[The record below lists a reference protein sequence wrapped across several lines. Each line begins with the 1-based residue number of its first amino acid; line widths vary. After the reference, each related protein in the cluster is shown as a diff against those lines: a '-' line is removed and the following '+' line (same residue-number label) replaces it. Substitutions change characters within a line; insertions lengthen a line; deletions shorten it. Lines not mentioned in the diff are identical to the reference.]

1 MVSPIFQGRTFQ
13 SQIEFSMARN
23 THLNKVLLEKYTSS
37 KVRKIYENVL
47 RNVEKTYPQYI
58 DELRG
63 IAAGSKISFFKVLNY
78 KEDMKICVY
87 FRCSTLVIS
96 AAYWWNCLVYQWKR
110 TSWWTFRL
118 DFHNMRPRTQGKY
131 YILHIFFIIIN
142 DRQHFNFLHFSFHCI
157 QKEIEFQN
165 ASPITFAFM
174 FAKII

>member
-1 MVSPIFQGRTFQ
+1 
-13 SQIEFSMARN
+13 MARN

-63 IAAGSKISFFKVLNY
+63 IAAGSKISFFKVVLNY

-96 AAYWWNCLVYQWKR
+96 AAY
-110 TSWWTFRL
+110 
-118 DFHNMRPRTQGKY
+118 
-131 YILHIFFIIIN
+131 
-142 DRQHFNFLHFSFHCI
+142 
-157 QKEIEFQN
+157 
-165 ASPITFAFM
+165 
-174 FAKII
+174 

>member
-63 IAAGSKISFFKVLNY
+63 IAAGSKISFFKVVLNY

-131 YILHIFFIIIN
+131 LFYT
-142 DRQHFNFLHFSFHCI
+142 S
-157 QKEIEFQN
+157 
-165 ASPITFAFM
+165 SS
-174 FAKII
+174 